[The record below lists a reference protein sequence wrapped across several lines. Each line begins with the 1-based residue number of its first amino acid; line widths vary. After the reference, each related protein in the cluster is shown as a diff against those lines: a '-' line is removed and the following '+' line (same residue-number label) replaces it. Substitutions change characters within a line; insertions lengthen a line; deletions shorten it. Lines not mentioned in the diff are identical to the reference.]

1 MKVVSF
7 IEDRRVVERIL
18 RHLDLL
24 ADRWDAQTCS
34 PRCRMALSRS
44 PEAAELRAQ
53 LRSRRDFE
61 RLKRLRSERRQNKIY
76 QQWKLDR
83 KAFEKRIFNALLGHD
98 SEQLALAFYELR
110 QAAPGV
116 RTRRLVFYPYR
127 SFASYCRGRWH
138 LDPEKVEKLINP
150 FINPVIMQLERER
163 PGHLEALDRQAAK
176 E

>member
-83 KAFEKRIFNALLGHD
+83 KAFEKRIFNALLRHD
-98 SEQLALAFYELR
+98 SEQLAAGRNPLAEELI
-110 QAAPGV
+110 Q
-116 RTRRLVFYPYR
+116 LQLIIKL
-127 SFASYCRGRWH
+127 AS
-138 LDPEKVEKLINP
+138 
-150 FINPVIMQLERER
+150 
-163 PGHLEALDRQAAK
+163 
-176 E
+176 

>member
-1 MKVVSF
+1 
-7 IEDRRVVERIL
+7 
-18 RHLDLL
+18 
-24 ADRWDAQTCS
+24 
-34 PRCRMALSRS
+34 MALSRS

-98 SEQLALAFYELR
+98 FEPLALAFYELR

-116 RTRRLVFYPYR
+116 RTRILRNL
-127 SFASYCRGRWH
+127 
-138 LDPEKVEKLINP
+138 P
-150 FINPVIMQLERER
+150 FSISVPDEIFF
-163 PGHLEALDRQAAK
+163 
-176 E
+176 